1 MYCRTDSIL
10 FRFLEQYLRRLEG
23 PLATQVWSRYIQ
35 LAKEIL
41 GSSRDFKACN
51 FPTLRFEVS
60 AVFSSENLT
69 LCRCLGI
76 LADKITQSTSM
87 EDRKIRKELQV
98 CNSIFY

>member
-1 MYCRTDSIL
+1 MYHRTDSIL

-60 AVFSSENLT
+60 
-69 LCRCLGI
+69 
-76 LADKITQSTSM
+76 D
-87 EDRKIRKELQV
+87 
-98 CNSIFY
+98 SIFV